1 MCDFMLLGDYLLIGN
16 QRFILTVDLN
26 GRHASLGVV
35 YNDSGANVV
44 GVDFDYR

>member
-16 QRFILTVDLN
+16 QRFISTVDLN
-26 GRHASLGVV
+26 GRQTSLGGP
-35 YNDSGANVV
+35 YNDSAAIVV